1 MVRIASGLAHALRAW
16 AAREVPGPRTRQA
29 RRTYA
34 LFAGTAAGLAVGTD
48 QTVLASIPPGDRGLV
63 ATVVSLLTIS
73 PLVIAVL
80 ACVAMAVSVLSRS
93 GGPASPV
100 PPDEDVPGL
109 STMDWM
115 TTAATAAFVIVDLAI
130 VAAVPVA
137 VGRPLGEEAQDSLR
151 STVSTAAMVGVL
163 LGPLT
168 LPPAA
173 RKALAGVQAAALL
186 ISLSAM
192 SGRIWPEG
200 LEVSAALLSTSLFF
214 VAGIGWLLTRSQ
226 DLDRAHGE
234 ERRQRRA
241 LAHEE
246 ARERAR
252 NQVDDFIHDH
262 ILSALLPLAS
272 ELADDALVRSA
283 AWDALRSLEEG
294 PADGDASPVT
304 RVRTARRGGPR
315 SGEAQAPAAAPA
327 SGRRGGDG
335 HAPADRSPSAWS
347 LDLPVSMET
356 PTVRRL
362 GVLLIAVSVLHAW
375 VAGDFYLTML
385 PVAAALLCL
394 AAAMWL
400 LTRSWPDARLPAWAA
415 VLIPVLVGALNL
427 ACLWAIPPGGWPGYA
442 SWSLGAGVTLCWGLL
457 MRERRL
463 AAWTG
468 FGLLAATTF
477 HWVLGTGQPLAM
489 APRMLASHLI
499 SLIAWN
505 LIAVWSTRFSRQA
518 ALSGRRV
525 GQLAALREV
534 QRETAR
540 LTALRMESVAR
551 RSRPL
556 LERIVTA
563 AAMTPQLRLEAR
575 LLEAE
580 LRDEIRGRLFTG
592 TPVVAAARSARQR
605 GADVVLVDDS
615 GPAGLAPADREAV
628 VGCVCR
634 ALEAVTTSRV
644 VVRVLP
650 PQRPHLASVAVDGA
664 VTVLPRRSPAAPEPA
679 RPAPPARP

>member
-1 MVRIASGLAHALRAW
+1 
-16 AAREVPGPRTRQA
+16 
-29 RRTYA
+29 
-34 LFAGTAAGLAVGTD
+34 
-48 QTVLASIPPGDRGLV
+48 
-63 ATVVSLLTIS
+63 
-73 PLVIAVL
+73 
-80 ACVAMAVSVLSRS
+80 
-93 GGPASPV
+93 
-100 PPDEDVPGL
+100 
-109 STMDWM
+109 
-115 TTAATAAFVIVDLAI
+115 
-130 VAAVPVA
+130 
-137 VGRPLGEEAQDSLR
+137 
-151 STVSTAAMVGVL
+151 
-163 LGPLT
+163 
-168 LPPAA
+168 
-173 RKALAGVQAAALL
+173 
-186 ISLSAM
+186 
-192 SGRIWPEG
+192 
-200 LEVSAALLSTSLFF
+200 
-214 VAGIGWLLTRSQ
+214 
-226 DLDRAHGE
+226 
-234 ERRQRRA
+234 
-241 LAHEE
+241 
-246 ARERAR
+246 
-252 NQVDDFIHDH
+252 
-262 ILSALLPLAS
+262 
-272 ELADDALVRSA
+272 
-283 AWDALRSLEEG
+283 
-294 PADGDASPVT
+294 
-304 RVRTARRGGPR
+304 
-315 SGEAQAPAAAPA
+315 
-327 SGRRGGDG
+327 
-335 HAPADRSPSAWS
+335 
-347 LDLPVSMET
+347 MET

-385 PVAAALLCL
+385 PVAAALLFL
-394 AAAMWL
+394 AADMWL

-468 FGLLAATTF
+468 FGLLAATTV

-489 APRMLASHLI
+489 APKLLASHLI

-505 LIAVWSTRFSRQA
+505 LIAEGSTRFSRQA

-563 AAMTPQLRLEAR
+563 SVMTPQLRLEAR

-615 GPAGLAPADREAV
+615 GPTGLAPTEREAV
-628 VGCVCR
+628 VACACR
-634 ALEAVTTSRV
+634 ALEAVTASRV

-664 VTVLPRRSPAAPEPA
+664 VTVLPRRSPAAP
-679 RPAPPARP
+679 APPARP

>member
-48 QTVLASIPPGDRGLV
+48 QTALASLPPGDRGPV

-80 ACVAMAVSVLSRS
+80 ACVAIAVSVLSRS

-109 STMDWM
+109 SAMDWM

-192 SGRIWPEG
+192 SGRIWPES

-315 SGEAQAPAAAPA
+315 SGKAQTPAAPA
-327 SGRRGGDG
+327 SGWRDEGGQ
-335 HAPADRSPSAWS
+335 APADRSPAAWS

-356 PTVRRL
+356 STVRRL

-394 AAAMWL
+394 AADVWL

-468 FGLLAATTF
+468 FGLLAATTV

-489 APRMLASHLI
+489 APRLLASHLI

-505 LIAVWSTRFSRQA
+505 LIAVWSTRFSQQA
-518 ALSGRRV
+518 TLSGRRV
-525 GQLAALREV
+525 GQLAALRVV

-563 AAMTPQLRLEAR
+563 SVMTPQLRLEAR

-615 GPAGLAPADREAV
+615 GPTGLAPTEREAV
-628 VGCVCR
+628 VACACR
-634 ALEAVTTSRV
+634 ALETVTASRV

-664 VTVLPRRSPAAPEPA
+664 VTILPRKSPAAPAPA
-679 RPAPPARP
+679 RPAPPAGP